1 MNDDVIQEKIQLL
14 VEGHRLVVSDEF
26 LEAILDM
33 PISSR
38 VASCIN
44 RRAVG
49 TKDKYVAWIGEESR
63 PKDITYVMSSGN
75 MLAIGSP

>member
-1 MNDDVIQEKIQLL
+1 MPKRNLAGRVFMHDVEDGQ
-14 VEGHRLVVSDEF
+14 V
-26 LEAILDM
+26 
-33 PISSR
+33 PSR

-63 PKDITYVMSSGN
+63 PKDITYVMKSGN

>member
-1 MNDDVIQEKIQLL
+1 MNDDVIQEK
-14 VEGHRLVVSDEF
+14 
-26 LEAILDM
+26 
-33 PISSR
+33 SR